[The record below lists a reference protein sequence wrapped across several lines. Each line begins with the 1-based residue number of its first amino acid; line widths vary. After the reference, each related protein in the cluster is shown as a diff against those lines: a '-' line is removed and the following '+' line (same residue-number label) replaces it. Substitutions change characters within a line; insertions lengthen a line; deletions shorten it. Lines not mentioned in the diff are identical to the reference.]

1 MNNKVDSLIMMH
13 RGFKKVYALEGG
25 CMNVPDGGL
34 KMKRTRWCRPLILS
48 LSIILLA
55 FPVFGAG
62 PQDIPLPK
70 RPASVQSDLVS
81 ALEKRKSVRD
91 YRSEKLSTQDLSAI
105 LWAANGVNR
114 DYGRRTAP
122 AAFGN
127 DYLEIYVV
135 SDEGAWRYDAMAHRL
150 KAAAPAGLKER
161 LTGQRFVGRASHVL
175 VLVADSGKIPGLF
188 AGSEDR
194 LRWAH
199 ATAGAIAQN
208 VYLMGTA
215 RGVGTCLVAG
225 IDEGAIRKGLNLSNT
240 AIPLYVMPLGY
251 EEK

>member
-1 MNNKVDSLIMMH
+1 
-13 RGFKKVYALEGG
+13 
-25 CMNVPDGGL
+25 
-34 KMKRTRWCRPLILS
+34 MKQARWCRRLILS
-48 LSIILLA
+48 LPIVLLA
-55 FPVFGAG
+55 LPVSGAG
-62 PQDIPLPK
+62 LQDIVLPK
-70 RPASVQSDLVS
+70 RPAAVQADLVNV
-81 ALEKRKSVRD
+81 LENRKSVRE
-91 YRSEKLSTQDLSAI
+91 YREVKLALQDLSAI

-127 DYLEIYVV
+127 DYIEIFVV

-199 ATAGAIAQN
+199 ATAGAVAQN
-208 VYLMGTA
+208 VYLMGAA

-251 EEK
+251 EVK